1 MSNPPCENRAMND
14 NVITVAGGGG
24 RRKEPRSGRSEF
36 DRTGKGSTAPIRT
49 PSAFLQS
56 FSLQHLALSLISNV
70 LGTYKMTGIVV
81 GK

>member
-14 NVITVAGGGG
+14 NVITVGTVGWE
-24 RRKEPRSGRSEF
+24 RKEPRSGPSDF
-36 DRTGKGSTAPIRT
+36 DRTGNGSTAPIRT
-49 PSAFLQS
+49 PSTFLQS